1 MCVGKDFFCVATHPS
16 ERCICHIYIY
26 VEKRSLSLSIAC
38 KIRQAV
44 SLFYLLLKAYVS
56 ILIVPPLW
64 PGKQECMFQVVGEEQ
79 GGSSETCED
88 DRDVL
93 PVFVVVV
100 GWLGGCCFGGLWW
113 GFGCVLGLVWWWGVV
128 AGGCAGHCAGQSA

>member
-79 GGSSETCED
+79 GGSSEMCED
-88 DRDVL
+88 DRCVFALFVL
-93 PVFVVVV
+93 QLVQHVCIKPVV
-100 GWLGGCCFGGLWW
+100 GSIESTHTHTRHIGI
-113 GFGCVLGLVWWWGVV
+113 
-128 AGGCAGHCAGQSA
+128 